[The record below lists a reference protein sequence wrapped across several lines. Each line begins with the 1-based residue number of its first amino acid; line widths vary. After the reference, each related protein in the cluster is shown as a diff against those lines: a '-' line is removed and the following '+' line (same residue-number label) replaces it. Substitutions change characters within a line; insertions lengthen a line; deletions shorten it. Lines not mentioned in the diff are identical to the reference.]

1 MTSRKKR
8 KQPQMWQRSCCAG
21 AAGSGLFLLSPSARY
36 KSHQLEMCHVIHHSC
51 SILLHQDTFCTTS
64 TPQRV
69 SLHGVLPHIS
79 IPSHYSEVTVTVR
92 PASCQGWQSGCHQ
105 KIQRAAGQMCWQE
118 QLARWNNGLEELQGH
133 QWCFNSFSVNG
144 SCGWV
149 GIFDLK
155 WSPLLFTPS
164 SQGQEASPLILPPG
178 STLLDKHLPWLC
190 LVWNCT
196 DCASH
201 AEKWLIVQN
210 RHLEPVRS
218 CHPERYFA
226 IQIAKTRGRR

>member
-21 AAGSGLFLLSPSARY
+21 AACQPGTNQTSLRCVMWSIIVAPSCFI
-36 KSHQLEMCHVIHHSC
+36 S
-51 SILLHQDTFCTTS
+51 TFCTTS
-64 TPQRV
+64 TPQWV

-155 WSPLLFTPS
+155 WSPSLFTPS